1 MIIFRKDVQN
11 KMTETVS
18 IKKDNIHIIKTGKH
32 GKKITSVAGAIWITQ
47 TGDGID
53 RVLKNGDVY
62 QTSLP
67 GQIVIQALNTATFKT
82 TSMNKVEVFGNSP
95 SRLEPQLSCA

>member
-1 MIIFRKDVQN
+1 MMIFRKDVQN
-11 KMTETVS
+11 KITDTVS
-18 IKKDNIHIIKTGKH
+18 IKKDNIYIIKTGKH
-32 GKKITSVAGAIWITQ
+32 GKKITSVTGAIWLTQ
-47 TGDGID
+47 TGDGVD

-67 GQIVIQALNTATFKT
+67 GQIVIQALNSATFKAA
-82 TSMNKVEVFGNSP
+82 SMRKVEVFGNSP